1 MKYLI
6 LLRQMHF
13 TGLGEGEGAT
23 KEGEVHREN
32 RKITGGRKR
41 ELLLPEKLEYWN
53 YNTKLGNGI
62 RFL

>member
-1 MKYLI
+1 
-6 LLRQMHF
+6 MHF

-32 RKITGGRKR
+32 RKITGGWKG

-53 YNTKLGNGI
+53 YKPKLGNGI